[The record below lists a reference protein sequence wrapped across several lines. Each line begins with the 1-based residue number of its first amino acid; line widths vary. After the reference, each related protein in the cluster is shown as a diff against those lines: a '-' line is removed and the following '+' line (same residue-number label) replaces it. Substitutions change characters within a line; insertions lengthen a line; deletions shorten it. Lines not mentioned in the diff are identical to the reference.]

1 MATTD
6 SRLRRSKT
14 VQFHI
19 QPDSEIPASKQLLE
33 QIQFAIASRQY
44 PPGERLPSTRQLATI
59 TGLHRN
65 TISKVYQQLEET
77 GLVESQPGSGIY
89 VKDQSAENCPNVN
102 PVLEKYPKACRL
114 VKESLDA
121 LLDQGCSLTQAREL
135 FLSEVDWRLR
145 CSARVLLSV
154 PTRDLG
160 AGELMSEELEQALGI
175 PIQLVPTEELAKVL
189 EQAQSATVITS
200 RYFTNDLQEVTI
212 PPSIR
217 VITVDIYDYRQE
229 LEIIQELPQGSYLG
243 LVSLSKGTLGVAE
256 SIVYSIRGDD
266 LLIVTAQVG
275 DDYKVNAIVRS
286 ANTIICD
293 RASYDQVKQTVNQAK
308 PDLIRLPKVIESEN
322 YISTESINLLKR
334 ELGLE

>member
-1 MATTD
+1 MATAD
-6 SRLRRSKT
+6 SRLRRPKT
-14 VQFHI
+14 VQFYI
-19 QPDSEIPASKQLLE
+19 QPDSEIPASKQLLD

-44 PPGERLPSTRQLATI
+44 PPGERLPSTRQLAMI

-89 VKDQSAENCPNVN
+89 VKDQSAENCPNAN
-102 PVLEKYPKACRL
+102 PGLEKYPKACRL
-114 VKESLDA
+114 VKESLDQ

-135 FLSEVDWRLR
+135 FLSEIDWRLR

-154 PTRDLG
+154 PVRDLG
-160 AGELMSEELEQALGI
+160 AGELMTEELEQALGI

-200 RYFTNDLQEVTI
+200 RYFTNDLQEVII
-212 PPSIR
+212 PPSVR

-229 LEIIQELPQGSYLG
+229 LEIIQQLSQGSYLG

-256 SIVYSIRGDD
+256 SIVYSLRGDD
-266 LLIVTAQVG
+266 LLIVTAQVS
-275 DDYKVNAIVRS
+275 DQYKLNAIVRS
-286 ANTIICD
+286 AHTIICD
-293 RASYDQVKQTVNQAK
+293 RASYEQVKQAVNQAK
-308 PDLIRLPKVIESEN
+308 DDLIRLPKVIESEN
-322 YISTESINLLKR
+322 YISTESITLLKR
-334 ELGLE
+334 ELGLD